1 MSVVKS
7 IEIVVPE
14 DKVYLAGSN
23 VDGQVVLSLNNTL
36 INPVVK
42 VELVG
47 RGYLQWNEDVGA
59 DKDYSRDVVCN
70 NKADYINKTKT
81 FKIEGNWLDSGTHTF
96 DFHFTLSTRLPS
108 TFTSRI
114 GYVSYFLQASCS
126 SRELILAKKKKYLL
140 VQGTSSIR
148 KDRLQSKDPFVVEVD
163 KVVVYHC
170 CFQQGRV
177 VLRISLVKNIFCPSE
192 NVTFTTEI
200 DNQTGK
206 SIKRVVFTLYSN
218 VLYMGFTARSE
229 PRTLEDRNVLLRLEP
244 RMEAMPFEVTRITN
258 IMALPSLLPVSCVSL
273 ANEIMEI
280 RYELVGTLYLPWSMS
295 SVVARVPVLIGTIP
309 TADPEESGS
318 GAHPN
323 P

>member
-14 DKVYLAGSN
+14 DKVYLAGSSI
-23 VDGQVVLSLNNTL
+23 DGRVVLSLNNTL
-36 INPVVK
+36 INPMVK
-42 VELVG
+42 VELIG

-96 DFHFTLSTRLPS
+96 DFHFTLPARLPS

-114 GYVSYFLQASCS
+114 GYVSYFLLASCS

-140 VQGTSSIR
+140 VQGTSGIL
-148 KDRLQSKDPFVVEVD
+148 KDRLQSKHPFVVEVD
-163 KVVVYHC
+163 KVVAYHC

-218 VLYMGFTARSE
+218 VLYVGFTTRSE

-244 RMEAMPFEVTRITN
+244 RLEAMPFEVTRITN
-258 IMALPSLLPVSCVSL
+258 IMSLPSLLPVSCMSL

-295 SVVARVPVLIGTIP
+295 SIVARVPVLIGTIP
-309 TADPEESGS
+309 TADMEESGS

>member
-14 DKVYLAGSN
+14 DKVYLAGSSI
-23 VDGQVVLSLNNTL
+23 DGRVVLSLNNTL
-36 INPVVK
+36 INPMVK
-42 VELVG
+42 VELIG

-96 DFHFTLSTRLPS
+96 DFHFTLPARLPS

-114 GYVSYFLQASCS
+114 GYVSYFLLASCS

-140 VQGTSSIR
+140 ALTTLCLSLAPSM
-148 KDRLQSKDPFVVEVD
+148 
-163 KVVVYHC
+163 
-170 CFQQGRV
+170 
-177 VLRISLVKNIFCPSE
+177 ISLVKNIFCPSE

-218 VLYMGFTARSE
+218 VLYVGFTTRSE

-244 RMEAMPFEVTRITN
+244 RLEAMPFEVTRITN
-258 IMALPSLLPVSCVSL
+258 IMSLPSLLPVSCMSL

-295 SVVARVPVLIGTIP
+295 SIVARVPVLIGTIP
-309 TADPEESGS
+309 TADMEESGS
-318 GAHPN
+318 APFTRA
-323 P
+323 PSPLLC